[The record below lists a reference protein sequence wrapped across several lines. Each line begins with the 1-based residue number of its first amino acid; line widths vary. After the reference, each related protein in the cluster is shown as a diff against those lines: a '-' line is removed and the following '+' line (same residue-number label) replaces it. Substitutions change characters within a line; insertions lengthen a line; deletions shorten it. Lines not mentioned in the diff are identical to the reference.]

1 MGLKQLV
8 KSALINKNNI
18 RYEKELANR
27 LCSYHAWVTGEEAG
41 ITLPSNVC
49 DEDSF
54 RLVYNPK
61 GMLSV
66 KASEWIGEWFA
77 KYTEAVLL
85 YGDEDVCATGK
96 ERTAPCFKPD
106 WSPDLLDDKFYPG
119 GVVAVRKS
127 WLMEQDA
134 EFIKKWELA
143 DCGMCSKEEC
153 QQLVRETVEL
163 AGGYEKGEGR
173 KHILHIPR
181 ILFHNE
187 TEAALN
193 EWMEYGADM
202 HKEENLPVGTLLS
215 IVIPSKD
222 NPQLLEKCIGSI
234 LQCTAFAPKTK
245 QPGQKIADN
254 QLKYEIIVVDNGS
267 APDNRRQIESVL
279 HRFRQAGS
287 AGLKRILYHYDA
299 QDFNFSKMCNL
310 GVKKSS
316 GELLLFLNDDV
327 TLACQGTLEKMAAL
341 AIRPFTGGVGLKLLY
356 PGEEGESKRIQHA
369 GITNLPMG
377 PVHKLQFCKDE
388 GEYYLG
394 RNHGRHNMLA
404 VTAACL
410 MVEKCKFTEAG
421 GFAEELA
428 VAFNDVD
435 LCFGLYELGYENVCE
450 CDMYAYHD
458 ESYSRGD
465 DEASE
470 KLARLLAERAK
481 LYARHSGLEGV
492 DPYYSVYLN
501 RDGLDTR
508 IRPMYENGKNVVQQ
522 LTAEM
527 LQSIELTDEKLPDK
541 CREDACLMVRVESVL
556 NEENSTILTGWS
568 VVLGDDNACYS
579 KRLLLRSA
587 EGECYSV
594 ELDGQYRPDLIENMP
609 DQTNVGLC
617 GFCLEWEEG
626 TLPAGNYWLG
636 VMAQNRVNGT
646 GIINWS
652 NRMVEV

>member
-18 RYEKELANR
+18 RYEKELSSR
-27 LCSYHAWVTGEEAG
+27 LCSYHAWITGEEAG
-41 ITLPSNVC
+41 IALPSNVC

-66 KASEWIGEWFA
+66 KAKEWLGEWFA
-77 KYTEAVLL
+77 KYPEAVLL
-85 YGDEDVCATGK
+85 YGDEDIRATGK
-96 ERTAPCFKPD
+96 ERTAPYFKPD

-134 EFIKKWELA
+134 EIIKKWELA

-153 QQLVRETVEL
+153 QLLVREAVKL
-163 AGGYEKGEGR
+163 AGGYEKGDGR

-187 TEAALN
+187 SEAAMN

-202 HKEENLPVGTLLS
+202 HKEGETPAGMLLS
-215 IVIPSKD
+215 IIIPSKD
-222 NPQLLEKCIGSI
+222 NSELLEKCIGSI
-234 LQCTAFAPKTK
+234 LQCAMTLSPIE
-245 QPGQKIADN
+245 QSEQKVASIP
-254 QLKYEIIVVDNGS
+254 LKFEIIVVDNGS
-267 APDNRRQIESVL
+267 APDNRRQIEAVL

-287 AGLKRILYHYDA
+287 NGLKRILYHYDA

-327 TLACQGTLEKMAAL
+327 TLACPETLEKMAAL
-341 AIRPFTGGVGLKLLY
+341 AVRPFTGGVGLKLLY
-356 PGEEGESKRIQHA
+356 PGKEGESKRIQHV

-377 PVHKLQFCKDE
+377 PVHKLQFCPDDGK
-388 GEYYLG
+388 YYMG
-394 RNHGRHNMLA
+394 RSRGRHNMLA

-450 CDMYAYHD
+450 CDLYAYHD

-481 LYARHSGLEGV
+481 LYARHPGLEGR
-492 DPYYSVYLN
+492 DPYYSTYLN

-508 IRPMYENGKNVVQQ
+508 IRPVHENGKNTAQS
-522 LTAEM
+522 LTPEM
-527 LQSIELTDEKLPDK
+527 LQSIELTEGKLPDK

-556 NEENSTILTGWS
+556 NEENSNVLTGWS
-568 VVLGDDNACYS
+568 VVLGDNNACYL
-579 KRLLLRSA
+579 KRLLLCSK
-587 EGECYSV
+587 EGKCYSI
-594 ELDGQYRPDLIENMP
+594 ELEGQYRPDLIENMP

-626 TLPAGNYWLG
+626 VLPVGSYRLG
-636 VMAQNRVNGT
+636 MMAQTRVNGA

>member
-18 RYEKELANR
+18 RYEKELSSR
-27 LCSYHAWVTGEEAG
+27 LCSYHAWITGEEAG
-41 ITLPSNVC
+41 IALPSNVC
-49 DEDSF
+49 NEDSF

-61 GMLSV
+61 GTLAA
-66 KASEWIGEWFA
+66 KANEWIGEWFA
-77 KYTEAVLL
+77 KYPDAVLL

-119 GVVAVRKS
+119 SVVAVRKS
-127 WLMEQDA
+127 WLEEQEA
-134 EFIKKWELA
+134 EFCKKWELA

-153 QQLVRETVEL
+153 QQLVREAVKL
-163 AGGYEKGEGR
+163 AGGYEKGDGR

-187 TEAALN
+187 SESALN
-193 EWMEYGADM
+193 EWMEYGADL
-202 HKEENLPVGTLLS
+202 HKEEKPSVGTLLS
-215 IVIPSKD
+215 VIIPSKD

-234 LQCTAFAPKTK
+234 LNYTSE
-245 QPGQKIADN
+245 
-254 QLKYEIIVVDNGS
+254 LKYEIIVVDNGS
-267 APDNRRQIESVL
+267 APDKRRQIEAVL

-287 AGLKRILYHYDA
+287 NGLKRILYHYDA

-341 AIRPFTGGVGLKLLY
+341 AIRPFTGAVGLKLLY
-356 PGEEGESKRIQHA
+356 PGEEGENKRIQHA

-377 PVHKLQFCKDE
+377 PVHKLQFCPDD

-394 RNHGRHNMLA
+394 RNRGRHNMLA

-410 MVEKCKFTEAG
+410 MVEKCKFAEAG
-421 GFAEELA
+421 GFAEELV

-450 CDMYAYHD
+450 CDAYAYHD

-481 LYARHSGLEGV
+481 LYARHPGLEGM
-492 DPYYSVYLN
+492 DPYYSTYLN

-508 IRPMYENGKNVVQQ
+508 IRPVHESGKNTSQS
-522 LTAEM
+522 LTPEM
-527 LQSIELTDEKLPDK
+527 IQSIDMTDGELPNK

-556 NEENSTILTGWS
+556 NEENGTVLTGWS
-568 VVLGDDNACYS
+568 VVLGDNNACYS
-579 KRLLLRSA
+579 KRLLLCSV
-587 EGECYSV
+587 EGKCYSI

-617 GFCLEWEEG
+617 GFCLEWKEG
-626 TLPAGNYWLG
+626 TLPAGSYRLG
-636 VMAQNRVNGT
+636 MMAQNRVNGA